1 MRIGYGYDFHNLVE
15 GKNLILGGVKIPYYM
30 GLEGFSDA
38 DVLLHA
44 LCDALLGTIGKG
56 DIGEH
61 FPETEEQYRNI
72 SSIEL
77 TKKVLTMLEKEGY
90 KIINIDTLILAE
102 EPKLQPFK
110 KSIKKSLLNILN
122 LKEDQLNIKAT
133 TTEGKGAIGRGES
146 IAAEVIALVD
156 KK

>member
-15 GKNLILGGVKIPYYM
+15 GRKLILGGVKIPYYM

-77 TKKVLTMLEKEGY
+77 TKKVLAMLEKEGY

>member
-15 GKNLILGGVKIPYYM
+15 GRDLILGGVKIPYYM

-61 FPETEEQYRNI
+61 FTVTEEQYRNI
-72 SSIEL
+72 PSIEL
-77 TKKVLTMLEKEGY
+77 TQKVLTILEKEGY
-90 KIINIDTLILAE
+90 KTMKIDALIIAE
-102 EPKLQPFK
+102 EPKHQHF
-110 KSIKKSLLNILN
+110 
-122 LKEDQLNIKAT
+122 
-133 TTEGKGAIGRGES
+133 
-146 IAAEVIALVD
+146 
-156 KK
+156 